1 MYNAYCKTCCYQ
13 RLRASNNK
21 FKQNPTTKRI
31 KKNKS
36 EQSMQLGS
44 LKVVEWLQLLKCT
57 SKGVIF

>member
-31 KKNKS
+31 KKTKS

-44 LKVVEWLQLLKCT
+44 LKVVERLQLLKCT
-57 SKGVIF
+57 